1 MTDKIGEPVAAW
13 ETERSQL
20 VAELGRMREEMSR
33 RTPAD
38 WCDVAVLKQLDQQ
51 IVRFEVLQRLA
62 L

>member
-1 MTDKIGEPVAAW
+1 MERFTPVAAW
-13 ETERSQL
+13 VAERDSL
-20 VAELGRMREEMSR
+20 VTELGRMGEEMAH

-51 IVRFEVLQRLA
+51 IVRFEVLQKLA